1 MQKQNS
7 NCGTY
12 SVVSIHLGKN
22 MEKKNEVFIAT
33 SLDGYIADKN
43 GGIDWLHSIPNPD
56 NLDMGYGEFTSQIDA
71 LVMGRTTFETVCG
84 FDMDWPYQKP
94 VFVLSNSMTN
104 IPEEYKDKA
113 ELVKGTLNEIL
124 ENIHNKGYYKLY
136 IDGGRTIHSF
146 LKEDLID
153 EMTITI
159 IPYLL
164 GGGIPL
170 FTEIPERLDFECVDS
185 KIYLGK
191 VVQNYF
197 VRKR

>member
-1 MQKQNS
+1 
-7 NCGTY
+7 
-12 SVVSIHLGKN
+12 

-94 VFVLSNSMTN
+94 VFVLAGNSLH

-170 FTEIPERLDFECVDS
+170 FTEILERLDFECVDS

>member
-1 MQKQNS
+1 M
-7 NCGTY
+7 
-12 SVVSIHLGKN
+12 V
-22 MEKKNEVFIAT
+22 KKNKVFIAT

-43 GGIDWLHSIPNPD
+43 GGIDWLYSIPNPD
-56 NLDMGYGEFTSQIDA
+56 NIDMGYTEFTSQIDA
-71 LVMGRTTFETVCG
+71 HIMGRITYETVCG
-84 FDMDWPYQKP
+84 FEMDWPYQKP
-94 VFVLSNSMTN
+94 VFVLSNSMTS
-104 IPEEYKDKA
+104 IPPKYKDKA
-113 ELVKGTLNEIL
+113 DLVKGTISEIL
-124 ENIHNKGYYKLY
+124 NKINNMGYYNLY
-136 IDGGRTIHSF
+136 IDGGKTIQSF

-159 IPYLL
+159 IPFLL

-170 FTEIPERLDFECVDS
+170 FSDLSERLEFECVDS